1 MAEPTPSPAPAAPA
15 TDPAAER
22 LAQVYNALWAD
33 KDIGAKVRA
42 KTKEMFPDV
51 VTPEDNIDPLLAPV
65 RAELAEMQETLKTER
80 EARVAERAAETEA
93 RQAATMREQL
103 DAACERFNLND
114 DGLDKMVAR
123 MKETGNYTDAEA
135 AAAWVVQQTPPVV
148 VPKAGYLP
156 KKLDLFGSA
165 NARAEQD
172 FVQLHTDPQ
181 GYMDDQLERFAQDPD
196 LYVRETFAA

>member
-1 MAEPTPSPAPAAPA
+1 MAEPTPSPAPAVPA
-15 TDPAAER
+15 ADPAAER
-22 LAQVYNALWAD
+22 LAKVYDALWSD

-51 VTPEDNIDPLLAPV
+51 VTPEDHIDPILAPV
-65 RAELAEMQETLKTER
+65 RAELDAMRETLKTER
-80 EARVAERAAETEA
+80 EARATEKAADDEA
-93 RQAATMREQL
+93 RQAATMRQQL
-103 DAACERFNLND
+103 DAARERFNLND